1 MANITKQEA
10 IRTVAKV
17 CIHQLSE
24 YPYRA
29 TAELLETLSPEA
41 IDVIL
46 RDVALTLRMIFGD
59 TSCCTINQE
68 QLQTEIYAAV
78 ARVVKIE
85 FGLTVMVDEVAEE
98 LSL

>member
-17 CIHQLSE
+17 CIHQLSDN
-24 YPYRA
+24 PCRA
-29 TAELLETLSPEA
+29 TAEMLATLSPEA
-41 IDVIL
+41 VCVVLHDVS
-46 RDVALTLRMIFGD
+46 LTLRMIFGD
-59 TSCCTINQE
+59 TSCYTIDKE

-85 FGLTVMVDEVAEE
+85 FGLTVTVDEVAEE